1 MWIQFNNYLFL
12 RKITTMN
19 FTIAANDPKSNARAG
34 VLNTGH
40 GPIETPIFMP
50 VGTAGTVKAC
60 HLRDVR
66 DEVKAQIILGN
77 TYHLY
82 LRPGLEVLEAAG
94 GLHKFNGWDRP
105 ILTDSGGFQVF
116 SLTGIRKMK
125 EEGVTFQ
132 SHIDGSRHLFTPERV
147 MDIQR
152 SIGADIIMAFDEC
165 TPGTADYKYAK
176 PSMERT
182 HRWLDRCIEQF
193 NATEPKYGYEQALF
207 PIVQGCVYRDLREES
222 AEYIASKNADGNAI
236 GGLAV
241 GEPTEKMYEM
251 IELVNTI
258 LPKDKPRYLM
268 GVGTP
273 ANILEGISRGV
284 DMFDCVMPTRNG
296 RIGMIFTSEGIINL
310 KNEKW
315 KLDFSPV
322 DPNGETFVDAQ
333 YTRAYLRHLFVA
345 GEILGPMIASLHNI
359 GFYLWLVR
367 EARKHIIAGDFA
379 EWRDMMLPKVTRR
392 L

>member
-1 MWIQFNNYLFL
+1 M
-12 RKITTMN
+12 K
-19 FTIAANDPKSNARAG
+19 FTIASNDPKSSARAG
-34 VLNTGH
+34 LLQTDH
-40 GPIETPIFMP
+40 GLIETPIFMP
-50 VGTAGTVKAC
+50 VGTVGSVKAC
-60 HLRDVR
+60 HIRDVK

-82 LRPGLEVLEAAG
+82 LRPGLDVLEAAG

-125 EEGVTFQ
+125 EEGVEFR
-132 SHIDGSRHLFTPERV
+132 SHIDGSKHLFTPERV
-147 MDIQR
+147 MDIER
-152 SIGADIIMAFDEC
+152 SIGADIMMAFDEC
-165 TPGTADYKYAK
+165 APGTSDYNYAK
-176 PSMERT
+176 QSMERT
-182 HRWLDRCIEQF
+182 HRWLDRCVQRFSE
-193 NATEPKYGYEQALF
+193 TEPKYGYYQSLF
-207 PIVQGCVYRDLREES
+207 PIVQGCVYRDLREKS
-222 AEYIASKNADGNAI
+222 AEYIASKNDDGNAI

-284 DMFDCVMPTRNG
+284 DMLDCVMPTRNG
-296 RIGMIFTSEGIINL
+296 RNGMIFTSEGIINL

-315 KLDFSPV
+315 KYDFSPV
-322 DPNGETFVDAQ
+322 DPNGETFVDTQ
-333 YTRAYLRHLFVA
+333 YTRAYLRHLFIA
-345 GEILGPMIASLHNI
+345 GELLGPMIASLHNI

-367 EARKHIIAGDFA
+367 EARKHILAGDFA
-379 EWRDMMLPKVTRR
+379 EWRDVMLVKVTNR

>member
-1 MWIQFNNYLFL
+1 M
-12 RKITTMN
+12 RKNKAMN
-19 FTIAANDPKSNARAG
+19 FDIVSNDLKSNARAG
-34 VLNTGH
+34 ILHTGH

-60 HLRDVR
+60 HIRDVR

-132 SHIDGSRHLFTPERV
+132 SHIDGSRHLFTPENV

-152 SIGADIIMAFDEC
+152 SIGADIMMVFDEC
-165 TPGTADYKYAK
+165 TPGTADYQYAK
-176 PSMERT
+176 QSMERT
-182 HRWLDRCIEQF
+182 HRWLDRCCDRF
-193 NATEPKYGYEQALF
+193 NSTEPKYGYEQALF
-207 PIVQGCVYRDLREES
+207 PIVQGCVYRDLREQS
-222 AEYIASKNADGNAI
+222 AEHIASKNAAGNAI

-273 ANILEGISRGV
+273 ANILESISRGV

-296 RIGMIFTSEGIINL
+296 RNGMIFTSEGIVNL

-315 KLDFSPV
+315 KFDFSPL

-333 YTRAYLRHLFVA
+333 YSRAYVRHLFVA

-367 EARKHIIAGDFA
+367 ESRKHIIGGDFA
-379 EWRDMMLPKVTRR
+379 EWRDMMLQKVIRR

>member
-1 MWIQFNNYLFL
+1 MDFN
-12 RKITTMN
+12 IVS
-19 FTIAANDPKSNARAG
+19 NDAKSHARAG

-94 GLHKFNGWDRP
+94 GLHKFYGWDRP

-132 SHIDGSRHLFTPERV
+132 SHIDGSRHLFTPENV

-152 SIGADIIMAFDEC
+152 SIGADIMMAFDEC
-165 TPGTADYKYAK
+165 TPGTADYNYAK
-176 PSMERT
+176 QSMERT
-182 HRWLDRCIEQF
+182 HRWLDRCCDRF
-193 NATEPKYGYEQALF
+193 AATEPKYGYEQALF
-207 PIVQGCVYRDLREES
+207 PIVQGCVYRDLRERS
-222 AEYIASKNADGNAI
+222 AEHIASKNAAGNAI

-251 IELVNTI
+251 IELVNAI
-258 LPKDKPRYLM
+258 LPDDRPRYLM

-273 ANILEGISRGV
+273 ANILESISRGV

-296 RIGMIFTSEGIINL
+296 RNGMIFTSEGIVNL
-310 KNEKW
+310 RNEKW
-315 KLDFSPV
+315 KFDFTPV
-322 DPNGETFVDAQ
+322 DPNGETFVDTQ
-333 YTRAYLRHLFVA
+333 YTRAYLRHLFIA
-345 GEILGPMIASLHNI
+345 GELLGPMIASLHNI

-367 EARKHIIAGDFA
+367 EARKHIIGGDFA
-379 EWRDMMLPKVTRR
+379 EWRDVLLQKVTRR